1 MKTSSS
7 QRDRE
12 IIELLESLRSFEAQ
26 YPPELLAARRAAFIG
41 QIQIAQRGMVAV
53 QEAESSQDQEI
64 IKNLERLKT
73 LDPAYPPELL
83 AARRAAFIDQI
94 PQRNVLSVKEARAA
108 QDQEIIKNLENLK
121 SLEPEYPPELL
132 AARRAAF
139 IGRVVQR
146 GEEALAEQDQQVINM
161 LGSLKSARVEYPAQ
175 LLTARRSAFIRQ
187 IGGWSRFSLLDALRS
202 AIQSKLTYISKVL
215 TAPRLQVM
223 RTSLVLAALI
233 MAAFVGSLM
242 GNRNLFSPTP
252 TENEISRPL
261 PVSATSTQG
270 LVMTTC
276 EPGESPPLCLVEG
289 SDNKENLTFQGN
301 GVARAA
307 VAKDNLPGFNGI
319 HHAGHVNDG
328 LYGNGASWI
337 SNSAYSWIK
346 IDLGKL
352 TNINTVAFGRDR
364 LGTYNDRDPGQFN
377 IAVALGDNV
386 YADGNSSNDSIEYTM
401 VYDSERAGF
410 DGSVS
415 AAETVQAY
423 FGAVT
428 ARYVKVTFTNPGTA
442 IDEIEVFMVRPALL
456 GSDSPIERTKDKP
469 SRATSTNIPTD
480 TPRPTSTPTDIP
492 PTDTPQP
499 TNTPTDVPTD
509 TPEPTNTPTDVPTNT
524 PEPTNTPRPTRTPTD
539 IPSDTPPPPTD
550 PPTAISTD
558 TPMPEPT
565 P

>member
-64 IKNLERLKT
+64 IKNLERLKS

-161 LGSLKSARVEYPAQ
+161 LGSLKSARVEYPPK

-242 GNRNLFSPTP
+242 ENRNLFSPTP

-270 LVMTTC
+270 LVMTIC
-276 EPGESPPLCLVEG
+276 EPGESPPLCLAEG

-328 LYGNGASWI
+328 LYGNEASWI

-364 LGTYNDRDPGQFN
+364 LGNYNDRDPGQFT

-509 TPEPTNTPTDVPTNT
+509 TPEPTNTPTDVPTTT
-524 PEPTNTPRPTRTPTD
+524 PEPTNTPTD
-539 IPSDTPPPPTD
+539 IPTD
-550 PPTAISTD
+550 PPTVIPTD
-558 TPMPEPT
+558 TPVPEPT